1 MAVDV
6 YDGGSLVDYTEFVPI
21 RLQYNPE
28 ATMNLATAAATVL
41 DNELFTVGAGFALV
55 GSVVTSDGTP
65 LTAADAAVV
74 KFESEDGG
82 YVEIVPD
89 DAGAFEVTL
98 PEGAW
103 LATASADG
111 VVEDSIGFDLF
122 VGGDQPELLFV
133 LIGEF
138 GYTPAQHEFIEGET
152 ELFGNAGEVVGGV
165 PPYEYMTTGGT
176 AAFWLDV
183 DPTTGDLIFADGATE
198 APGQGHYDLN
208 VDIYDSGEGMVSGS
222 FGVQVNAAPDSDFDV
237 WFDGYGFTEGSL
249 SVTGV
254 VGEVFGGVEPYA
266 YEVTGGTA
274 AAWLDVEP
282 TTGELMLAAGTSFV
296 PAPGLYQLDVEV
308 TDSATLPDSQP
319 GFIAGQV
326 HVDVMSPEITT
337 AGFDTGATAVRQSD
351 LDAGVVTVILSVAGD
366 AGALADVT
374 LFAGEHVISQT
385 PDAAGNA
392 AFLYLSTDDILDPTT
407 QEPIYGRYA
416 VAYTPNGGPERS
428 TSQYVNIAQT
438 PEQAWQGGLWLGD
451 GEHSYANVDIGAAIN
466 AYDEYDPIEDIV
478 APPSP
483 TPDEDTSIT
492 LWRDGL
498 ALSRDIVAMGVDLP
512 LVWSFDVNVPEFDLW
527 LDWSFEDAAGYYD
540 VATLENVD
548 SGETW
553 NLHESDSVS
562 VPVGAHSFTLVLE
575 RSPFQKRGLELPPRW
590 TLLSLPGPTLEGT
603 PAMLLELLDVDTVF
617 GWAPGLGYEEPLF
630 DDPLEHITR
639 GYFVHR
645 SSELDYEGIEVNVDL
660 DDPTAVEADIAVD
673 TGWNIV
679 GVVEGGIEA
688 GALSPNAN
696 TVFRWEAHS
705 DPQKYSEPLSSGG
718 LLNPFEGVWVFNP
731 GEAYTASVTQLRFR
745 SGPGIGDGAPAQAQP
760 DWMVSLRMDT
770 ADGQER
776 RLELGSGAFAEAG
789 YDAMDIVTPPPPAMR
804 DYAEFFTRSQ
814 GEMLAGEEL
823 ADDFYGLSLAYSKTY
838 DYGTMAWLQL
848 LYNWGGGIWDWDT
861 RRVDGILN
869 SPAAV
874 ESLEYHIDLL
884 KYQPAGAANYD
895 LDAVNNAVAQGLVA
909 MASNW
914 IAIVPQLFDPSV
926 SKVADKLMVVVPPG
940 HDGKR
945 VYNLGGQPFV
955 VGSKTKHVK
964 EVLAYIKWWFQ
975 DEQQLR
981 FARGGGLP
989 ATTTLIGSDE
999 FKALSPWTR
1008 AFSDAVPLQQDVW
1021 KHPEFFQLL
1030 TAQQE
1035 EFHKAVTGSQT
1046 AKEALDNAARRQ
1058 ETILED
1064 WGEYD

>member
-1 MAVDV
+1 MTPWKSSARSRWARATLAVGLLLLVTAWSATATTIHGLGFDAPVIADLADSAADAAVSELPIGDTDKAILSSAIRLGLLDVFLPSGSETQLFDNGFDDFTPDNYGNPLTIAREDFNESLGVAAPFVGRVLGAPRLELLIATAPLSEGEVDVWLFSAEGGGGEPVELLASAYDITGSAVSEFMFDANAAVGWLGALPGGTGGAPGISGVDLVYAEAASPDADPSTLSWSTMTLQDLGGGFWIGGASTTPGTHVIYYFDVALDTSVPTPDGSFIDGMLLPDPRNLQWVDRGALDRLAAAGAGFGDPGDVNVFDPSDPTVGQRFASIAVRALLGSGDLGLASTFGTPDDSTEQLWHASLTESLFFDVPEGDYEVAVDV

-575 RSPFQKRGLELPPRW
+575 RSPFQKRG
-590 TLLSLPGPTLEGT
+590 
-603 PAMLLELLDVDTVF
+603 
-617 GWAPGLGYEEPLF
+617 
-630 DDPLEHITR
+630 
-639 GYFVHR
+639 
-645 SSELDYEGIEVNVDL
+645 
-660 DDPTAVEADIAVD
+660 
-673 TGWNIV
+673 
-679 GVVEGGIEA
+679 
-688 GALSPNAN
+688 
-696 TVFRWEAHS
+696 
-705 DPQKYSEPLSSGG
+705 
-718 LLNPFEGVWVFNP
+718 
-731 GEAYTASVTQLRFR
+731 
-745 SGPGIGDGAPAQAQP
+745 
-760 DWMVSLRMDT
+760 
-770 ADGQER
+770 
-776 RLELGSGAFAEAG
+776 
-789 YDAMDIVTPPPPAMR
+789 
-804 DYAEFFTRSQ
+804 
-814 GEMLAGEEL
+814 
-823 ADDFYGLSLAYSKTY
+823 
-838 DYGTMAWLQL
+838 
-848 LYNWGGGIWDWDT
+848 
-861 RRVDGILN
+861 
-869 SPAAV
+869 
-874 ESLEYHIDLL
+874 
-884 KYQPAGAANYD
+884 
-895 LDAVNNAVAQGLVA
+895 
-909 MASNW
+909 
-914 IAIVPQLFDPSV
+914 
-926 SKVADKLMVVVPPG
+926 
-940 HDGKR
+940 
-945 VYNLGGQPFV
+945 
-955 VGSKTKHVK
+955 
-964 EVLAYIKWWFQ
+964 
-975 DEQQLR
+975 
-981 FARGGGLP
+981 
-989 ATTTLIGSDE
+989 
-999 FKALSPWTR
+999 
-1008 AFSDAVPLQQDVW
+1008 
-1021 KHPEFFQLL
+1021 
-1030 TAQQE
+1030 
-1035 EFHKAVTGSQT
+1035 
-1046 AKEALDNAARRQ
+1046 
-1058 ETILED
+1058 
-1064 WGEYD
+1064 